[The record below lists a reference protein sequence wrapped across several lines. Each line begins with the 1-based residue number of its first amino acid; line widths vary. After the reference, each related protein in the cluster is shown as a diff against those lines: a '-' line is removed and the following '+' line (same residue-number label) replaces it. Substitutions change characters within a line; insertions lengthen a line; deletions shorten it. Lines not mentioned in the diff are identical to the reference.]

1 MSDDTRLPIVMIGG
15 GGHASVLADIIV
27 SQGREIL
34 AVVSPDDIR
43 QRSVFKG
50 MTQLRND
57 DDVFAFHKNEVLLVN
72 GIGMMPKSDVKRKI
86 NEHFL
91 SLGYQF
97 ETVIADSA
105 FVSSKSIIEPGAQIL
120 PMAIVQTG
128 ATVGR
133 HSVVNTGALVEHDCC
148 IGAYNHIAPKATL
161 CGQVK
166 TEDNVYIG
174 AGSTVIQGIS
184 IGRGSIVGAGASIN
198 QSLEVNTIAY
208 PARVTIKTT

>member
-15 GGHASVLADIIV
+15 GGHASVLADILV

-133 HSVVNTGALVEHDCC
+133 HTVVNTGALVEHDCC

-174 AGSTVIQGIS
+174 AGSTIIQGIS